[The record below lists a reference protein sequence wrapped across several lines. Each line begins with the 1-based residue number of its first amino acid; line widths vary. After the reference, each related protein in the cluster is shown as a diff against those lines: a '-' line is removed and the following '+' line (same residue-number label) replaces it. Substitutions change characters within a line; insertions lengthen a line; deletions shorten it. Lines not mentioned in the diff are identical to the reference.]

1 MNTNLPT
8 IDSLFTTTTIASA
21 APPASKPSAID
32 KNQHFPTGSEDNST
46 PVAGPETT
54 KTDNAHPNTHE
65 TPFNEPA
72 EGFSHTL
79 RKKIE
84 PQKQQ
89 KSQEKAKNEAKSST
103 SVTNPTANS
112 QQSEAC
118 EKKATAA
125 AEVGNGLAHAAE
137 VAKGLA
143 PGTPVGDDLIP
154 SALVRN
160 GLIAVKNPNQQ
171 QASSKTPDKP
181 TQPNTIAQPN
191 KVQQIPTQA
200 PNSVTVTSAETSPE
214 APQTENKSIL
224 PTNQSQTEIIKDIVP
239 NITKGSVVTGT
250 KQGKSNNA
258 DVAPILNKSA
268 GETTVIPIR
277 QNSQNLMSEAAL
289 ATNKTPSA
297 DEKPA
302 IPDKTPASNPV
313 SNPVSNAPKNPVLNT
328 DTPQAR
334 NNRSEPQP
342 QPVDVG
348 PVKSTA
354 TAEEPA
360 GNGNKDVAG
369 QILSELSGNSDKES
383 RPTWKNFS
391 GENPLG
397 KPNLTEIQISAGQ
410 TKKTSN
416 TTSENSSN
424 SDFEQLLPQNNTQ
437 PLIAE
442 ALSAS
447 AETVKTGGGASPGNA
462 STGISEQIL
471 ESVQSSI
478 SQPAGNQQITIRLN
492 PPELGKVLIKFEEQ
506 DGQITGLLEVSK
518 TQTRY
523 EVEQALPEIIRSI
536 QDSGVQIRRLEV
548 VLTDQSEQNA
558 SKDQT
563 LQDNFLQQHGFAEGG
578 NRDNP
583 DATGFDQWLTNNSG
597 YQDNLEQQEMVL
609 TDNRIDMLM

>member
-1 MNTNLPT
+1 MNTNVLT
-8 IDSLFTTTTIASA
+8 IDNLFAVTTAA
-21 APPASKPSAID
+21 APPASKPSTID
-32 KNQHFPTGSEDNST
+32 NNQHFSTGPRDNST

-54 KTDNAHPNTHE
+54 TTDNARPNTHE
-65 TPFNEPA
+65 TPFNEPP
-72 EGFSHTL
+72 EDFGNTL
-79 RKKIE
+79 RTKIE

-89 KSQEKAKNEAKSST
+89 KSQEKAENEAKSST
-103 SVTNPTANS
+103 SVTDPTANS

-125 AEVGNGLAHAAE
+125 AQVGNDLAHTAEVG
-137 VAKGLA
+137 KGLA
-143 PGTPVGDDLIP
+143 PGTPVGDDLVP
-154 SALVRN
+154 SALVKN

-171 QASSKTPDKP
+171 QVSSNTPDES

-191 KVQQIPTQA
+191 KVQQIPIQA
-200 PNSVTVTSAETSPE
+200 PNSATVKSAETSPE
-214 APQTENKSIL
+214 APQTESNPIL
-224 PTNQSQTEIIKDIVP
+224 PADQNQTGIKDVVP
-239 NITKGSVVTGT
+239 DITKGSVVADTE
-250 KQGKSNNA
+250 QGKSNNA
-258 DVAPILNKSA
+258 DAAPILNK
-268 GETTVIPIR
+268 
-277 QNSQNLMSEAAL
+277 
-289 ATNKTPSA
+289 SA

-302 IPDKTPASNPV
+302 IPDKMPASNPV

-328 DTPQAR
+328 DTAQTQ

-354 TAEEPA
+354 TAEEPT
-360 GNGNKDVAG
+360 GNKAIAG
-369 QILSELSGNSDKES
+369 QMLSELSGSSDKES
-383 RPTWKNFS
+383 RPIWKNLS
-391 GENPLG
+391 GGNPLG
-397 KPNLTEIQISAGQ
+397 KLNLTEIQISTGQ
-410 TKKTSN
+410 TKTPSN
-416 TTSENSSN
+416 TTSENSST

-442 ALSAS
+442 ALTAS
-447 AETVKTGGGASPGNA
+447 AETVKTGGGAPPGNA

-471 ESVQSSI
+471 ESVQSSL

-548 VLTDQSEQNA
+548 VLTNQSEQNA

-563 LQDNFLQQHGFAEGG
+563 LQDGFFQQHGFAEGG

-583 DATGFDQWLTNNSG
+583 DANAAGFDQWLTNNSG

>member
-1 MNTNLPT
+1 MNTNVLT
-8 IDSLFTTTTIASA
+8 IDNLFAVTTAA
-21 APPASKPSAID
+21 APPPSKPSTID
-32 KNQHFPTGSEDNST
+32 NNQHFPTGSEGNST

-54 KTDNAHPNTHE
+54 TTDNTHPNTHE
-65 TPFNEPA
+65 TPFNEPP
-72 EGFSHTL
+72 EDFGNTL
-79 RKKIE
+79 RTKIE

-89 KSQEKAKNEAKSST
+89 KSQEKAENEAKSST
-103 SVTNPTANS
+103 SVTDPTANS

-125 AEVGNGLAHAAE
+125 AEVG
-137 VAKGLA
+137 KGLA
-143 PGTPVGDDLIP
+143 PGTPVGDDLVP

-171 QASSKTPDKP
+171 QVSSNTPDES

-200 PNSVTVTSAETSPE
+200 PNSATVKSAETSPE
-214 APQTENKSIL
+214 APQTESNPIL
-224 PTNQSQTEIIKDIVP
+224 PADQNQTGIKDVIP
-239 NITKGSVVTGT
+239 NISKGSVVADTE
-250 KQGKSNNA
+250 QGKSNNA
-258 DVAPILNKSA
+258 DAAPILNKSV
-268 GETTVIPIR
+268 GETTDTPLQESGKNV
-277 QNSQNLMSEAAL
+277 MSVAVL
-289 ATNKTPSA
+289 PG
-297 DEKPA
+297 
-302 IPDKTPASNPV
+302 DKTPV
-313 SNPVSNAPKNPVLNT
+313 SNVVSNAPKNPVLNT
-328 DTPQAR
+328 DTAQTQ

-354 TAEEPA
+354 TAEEPT
-360 GNGNKDVAG
+360 GNKAIAG
-369 QILSELSGNSDKES
+369 QMLSELSGSSDKES
-383 RPTWKNFS
+383 RPIWKNLS
-391 GENPLG
+391 GGNPLG
-397 KPNLTEIQISAGQ
+397 KLNLTEIQISTGQ
-410 TKKTSN
+410 TKSPSS

-437 PLIAE
+437 TLIAE

-447 AETVKTGGGASPGNA
+447 AETVKTGGGAPPGSA
-462 STGISEQIL
+462 STGISKQIL
-471 ESVQSSI
+471 ESVQSSL

-548 VLTDQSEQNA
+548 VLTNQSEQNA

-563 LQDNFLQQHGFAEGG
+563 LQDGFFQQHGFAEGG

-583 DATGFDQWLTNNSG
+583 DANAAGLDQWLTNNSG